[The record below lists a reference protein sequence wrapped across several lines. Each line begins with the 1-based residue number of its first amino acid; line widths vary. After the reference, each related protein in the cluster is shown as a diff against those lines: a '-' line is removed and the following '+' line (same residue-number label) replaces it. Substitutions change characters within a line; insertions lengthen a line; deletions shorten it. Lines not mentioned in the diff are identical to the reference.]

1 MNRYVIMGKYS
12 SDFLAGMMHN
22 PQDRKKA
29 TENFAKKI
37 GLEYASGESYL
48 HINHPDYDFICI
60 MYGKS
65 DEAVKSAS
73 DMMRATGNIE
83 KFTFCRAWSTEEY
96 TSVSKEASELVG
108 VYVPASEN

>member
-60 MYGKS
+60 MYG
-65 DEAVKSAS
+65 
-73 DMMRATGNIE
+73 NIE

-96 TSVSKEASELVG
+96 TSVSKKASELVG

>member
-37 GLEYASGESYL
+37 GLEYTSGESYL

-65 DEAVKSAS
+65 DEAVKSS
-73 DMMRATGNIE
+73 IRYDESYWKYR
-83 KFTFCRAWSTEEY
+83 KVYFCRAWSTGEVY
-96 TSVSKEASELVG
+96 LCIKRSIRISRSVCSCF
-108 VYVPASEN
+108 